1 MWPSSGANTTR
12 RVSASAAK
20 HAAPPNG
27 TNTLGML
34 GVMGVMGVMVAFGLS
49 LLAGDALYRWVES
62 PRALWRTLLKAAL
75 VAR

>member
-1 MWPSSGANTTR
+1 MWPSSSASTTR

-20 HAAPPNG
+20 HAVPLNG
-27 TNTLGML
+27 ANMLGML
-34 GVMGVMGVMVAFGLS
+34 VAFGLS

-62 PRALWRTLLKAAL
+62 LRARWRTLFKAAL

>member
-34 GVMGVMGVMVAFGLS
+34 GVMGVMVAFGLS

-62 PRALWRTLLKAAL
+62 FRARWRTLFKAAL